1 MHEMFKIY
9 EGKSGRIFNLRG
21 LVSPSTY
28 EIGLKKK
35 KRILQFETL
44 HSFTEPLFSHIAPYR
59 LFRIILKDL
68 YIKIAFVLCR
78 VFRSN
83 SLDL

>member
-21 LVSPSTY
+21 LYVSPSTY

-35 KRILQFETL
+35 GSCNLR
-44 HSFTEPLFSHIAPYR
+44 
-59 LFRIILKDL
+59 L
-68 YIKIAFVLCR
+68 YILSRNRYFLI
-78 VFRSN
+78 
-83 SLDL
+83 SLLIDYFILY

>member
-35 KRILQFETL
+35 K
-44 HSFTEPLFSHIAPYR
+44 
-59 LFRIILKDL
+59 DL
-68 YIKIAFVLCR
+68 AI
-78 VFRSN
+78 
-83 SLDL
+83 

>member
-35 KRILQFETL
+35 KKGSCNLR
-44 HSFTEPLFSHIAPYR
+44 
-59 LFRIILKDL
+59 L
-68 YIKIAFVLCR
+68 YILSRNRSFLISLLIDYFVLY
-78 VFRSN
+78 
-83 SLDL
+83 